1 MFKDLKENICV
12 RNINWLRISEKNTMV
27 MLELK
32 DRDYEILKF
41 IWGQNIG
48 KRRQPREF
56 FFCGCETSSRRIS
69 YLKFASWSKVIC
81 CSLVSKLCP
90 TLWDPMDCSP
100 PGSSPWTFPGKN
112 TTVACLFFLYGDLP
126 DPVDQTQVSYVVRQ
140 ILYHRATSVSH

>member
-1 MFKDLKENICV
+1 MQGSQTG
-12 RNINWLRISEKNTMV
+12 RI
-27 MLELK
+27 L
-32 DRDYEILKF
+32 ILKF

-90 TLWDPMDCSP
+90 TLWDPWTTACQAPLSFTVVWNYSDSCPLSQCCYLTISSSTIP
-100 PGSSPWTFPGKN
+100 FSFCVQSFPALGSFPMVSWHQ
-112 TTVACLFFLYGDLP
+112 VAKILELGPQQLSFQWIFRVGFL
-126 DPVDQTQVSYVVRQ
+126 
-140 ILYHRATSVSH
+140 